1 MAAISGGGF
10 FSRFRNRINDT
21 TSGVNPVEDITPIE
35 TNDTDVEA
43 NTTTIPTNAGS
54 MERGRSPCALQRRSI
69 DPAHIDSATIC
80 AIEWGWP

>member
-1 MAAISGGGF
+1 MAAITGGGF

-54 MERGRSPCALQRRSI
+54 MESDINLRSSL
-69 DPAHIDSATIC
+69 DSD
-80 AIEWGWP
+80 GNDNYKSR